1 MSLLQLAKKAL
12 WFCSAALLLL
22 LMSCG
27 ASTEFYRTVEIN
39 ISQGEYHEA
48 IEEVRSNRSAY
59 GDKSIV
65 LYWLDMGLL
74 FHYAGE
80 PDSSSRYFFA
90 AEKEIEDLY
99 TKSISLA
106 ALSFVLNDNVLP
118 YEGED
123 FEKVLINIF
132 LALNYAEKG
141 MMEDA
146 LVEARKVDL
155 KLRQYSREYEGKNK
169 YQEDAFIRYVA
180 GVMYETEGEI
190 NDAFISYR
198 KAYETYEVYKQIY
211 GTPMPGFLLDDLV
224 RTATL
229 MSFTEEAELYAS
241 LGGKP
246 YDQEKRIIGSILV
259 IAYAGKGPIKEEIR
273 PTITI
278 PDTAGILHTFQ
289 VALPKFVPRFH
300 GDRQYVVTAVSAS
313 DSTRGRTE
321 IAENVTAIAS
331 QSLDDRLALVYLKSG
346 GRAVLKFLA
355 AEKAKSEISEDSD
368 SKARN
373 FLGSL
378 AIDLVVGA
386 TEQADTRTWRTLP
399 AEFQLA
405 RLNLPPG
412 TYTLNIAS
420 SDNLYALSDIVV
432 SVQPGKTSFVVVDD
446 VR

>member
-1 MSLLQLAKKAL
+1 MSLLQLANKAL
-12 WFCSAALLLL
+12 WFCSAALLFLL
-22 LMSCG
+22 ASCG
-27 ASTEFYRTVEIN
+27 TSTEFYRTVEDN
-39 ISQGEYHEA
+39 ISKGEYREA
-48 IEEVRSNRSAY
+48 IQEVRSNRSAY
-59 GDKSIV
+59 GDKSTV
-65 LYWLDMGLL
+65 LFLLDMGLL

-80 PDSSSRYFFA
+80 PDSSTKYFFA

-106 ALSFVLNDNVLP
+106 VLSFVLNDNVLP

-123 FEKVLINIF
+123 FEKVLINVF

-155 KLRQYSREYEGKNK
+155 KLRQYVREYEGKNK
-169 YQEDAFIRYVA
+169 YQEDAFIRYIA
-180 GVMYETEGEI
+180 GAMYETEGEI

-198 KAYETYEVYKQIY
+198 KAYEAYLVYEREY
-211 GTPMPGFLLDDLV
+211 GTPTPSFLLDDLV

-246 YDQEKRIIGSILV
+246 YDQENRTMGSILV

-273 PTITI
+273 PTVTI

-289 VALPKFVPRFH
+289 VALPRFVPRYH
-300 GDRQYVVTAVSAS
+300 GERQYVVTAVSAS
-313 DSTRGRTE
+313 DSVRGRTE

-373 FLGSL
+373 FLASL

-420 SDNLYALSDIVV
+420 SDNLYALSDVDV